1 MQARKFP
8 ARQGWVWL
16 RAGFDLWRSAPLA
29 LTGSAM
35 TMLMCLLLPMMIPG
49 IGPLLALLLVF
60 PLQVGMFL
68 VCSSWAQNRSAH
80 PKLLF
85 ACFTKERLPGLL
97 ALTGLNFAATLV
109 CFMLAVAVSD
119 FDLAALTGIAAKG
132 GTELP
137 PALQEQLGRVVRW
150 TSLLVIPLQMTSFF
164 AAPLM
169 ALQKTPLLKA
179 LFFSLVACWRN
190 LGALLVMQLI
200 FGLLGVLVQLSA
212 SVLGLLF
219 GIWLMVLTPVLCA
232 TLYSCAHD
240 IFGDWPTQ

>member
-1 MQARKFP
+1 MQAHKFP

-16 RAGFDLWRSAPLA
+16 QAGFALWRSAPLP

-35 TMLMCLLLPMMIPG
+35 TMLLCLLLSMMIPG
-49 IGPLLALLLVF
+49 VGPLLALMLVF

-85 ACFTKERLPGLL
+85 ASFTKERLPGLL
-97 ALTGLNFAATLV
+97 ALTGINFAGMLL
-109 CFMLAVAVSD
+109 CFMLAVFACN
-119 FDLAALTGIAAKG
+119 FDLGSFTDIAATG
-132 GTELP
+132 STELP
-137 PALQEQLGRVVRW
+137 PAMQEQLVRVVRW
-150 TSLLVIPLQMTSFF
+150 TSLLFIPLQLASFF

-169 ALQKTPLLKA
+169 ALQRTPLIKA
-179 LFFSLVACWRN
+179 LFFSFVACWRN

-200 FGLLGVLVQLSA
+200 FGLIGTLVQLSA

-219 GIWLMVLTPVLCA
+219 GIGLMVFVPVLCA
-232 TLYSCAHD
+232 TLYSCARD
-240 IFGDWPTQ
+240 IFGEWPTE